1 MASGTEGHLGCK
13 GLPSRAS
20 APAALWSR
28 LVLRGTLTSPP
39 TLCPPRPT
47 TGRVSGRALR
57 ASLWD
62 PITLCSRWTLT
73 RRAEGSGPASDSRSG
88 QRTHSVCLAPGREDL
103 SPGRKGTLRW
113 PGERGAGDARLGFRF
128 RSLAALRRVR
138 TRDAAFLKVDSRP
151 EPARTRLRFAPSPSP
166 LKLPFAATCTPGC
179 AARTPAQT
187 GLVSDDGF
195 FKHSTLAPFCPS
207 TGSRDLPRGKPPRPL
222 CLWGTLAE
230 VSPGSFCGQRSRTS
244 DVFSDLQTNS
254 PGGCHGTWGSPGLA
268 WPARSLLDVAWE
280 RMAPPGPAGAQPTSS

>member
-73 RRAEGSGPASDSRSG
+73 RRAEGSGPASDSSSG
-88 QRTHSVCLAPGREDL
+88 QGIHSEGLAPGREDL

-113 PGERGAGDARLGFRF
+113 PEGRGAGDARLGFRF
-128 RSLAALRRVR
+128 RSLAALWRVR

-195 FKHSTLAPFCPS
+195 LSTALWPPSAPRLEAEIPPV
-207 TGSRDLPRGKPPRPL
+207 GSPRGPCVFGEPL
-222 CLWGTLAE
+222 LRSPQGAFAAKGRAPAMCFQTCRQTLPE
-230 VSPGSFCGQRSRTS
+230 
-244 DVFSDLQTNS
+244 DVMAR
-254 PGGCHGTWGSPGLA
+254 GGALA
-268 WPARSLLDVAWE
+268 
-280 RMAPPGPAGAQPTSS
+280 